1 MPTNS
6 VLYICSGV
14 PWASNYQHIRLF
26 SSPTEQLQNILSFKK
41 YGPFSDFSFIREEE
55 NTVIR
60 VPFNSEELKDCNY
73 IVFQNPAFDSDY
85 IFAFIKSIVYKG
97 QNSSWI
103 YFEVDKFQTWFLKCN
118 IQPSFVE
125 REHTNN
131 DTIGANT
138 VPENLELGPYITT
151 AKSTTGSNM
160 SIAWCATEIPEDFAI
175 EDVFSGGVVN
185 GFPFPLVWKYYG
197 STSNADVKQLAFDL
211 GQFAKAGKSDAIVS
225 VFCVPTF
232 ANPEQGNANPK
243 SFIHTPAAR
252 TLSFTPKNNKL
263 YCYPFCGLIAY
274 SNGSQSEMRY
284 ENFNG
289 VAQFQ
294 VYASFGPN
302 PECVMFPRN
311 YEGVTENTKYSVYSN
326 SWPLIPWIKDYY
338 QNWIAQNKVAI
349 ANSNFKTALK
359 LAGGLGA
366 AGLGLALAPVTGG
379 ASAAATVAAA
389 TTIAGTLASTITD
402 VTSTITQVTQAQ
414 IVPDNVNGNVNAA
427 DVLDIANL
435 GGFFTECRTIKP
447 EYGQIIDDYFTMFGY
462 KTNRLKQPN
471 ITGRAAF
478 NYVKTIGAN
487 VTGKAPNEI
496 LSFIA
501 NMLDR
506 GITFWH
512 TNDVGNYSLKN
523 SIV

>member
-1 MPTNS
+1 M
-6 VLYICSGV
+6 
-14 PWASNYQHIRLF
+14 
-26 SSPTEQLQNILSFKK
+26 
-41 YGPFSDFSFIREEE
+41 
-55 NTVIR
+55 
-60 VPFNSEELKDCNY
+60 
-73 IVFQNPAFDSDY
+73 
-85 IFAFIKSIVYKG
+85 
-97 QNSSWI
+97 
-103 YFEVDKFQTWFLKCN
+103 
-118 IQPSFVE
+118 
-125 REHTNN
+125 
-131 DTIGANT
+131 
-138 VPENLELGPYITT
+138 
-151 AKSTTGSNM
+151 
-160 SIAWCATEIPEDFAI
+160 
-175 EDVFSGGVVN
+175 
-185 GFPFPLVWKYYG
+185 
-197 STSNADVKQLAFDL
+197 
-211 GQFAKAGKSDAIVS
+211 
-225 VFCVPTF
+225 
-232 ANPEQGNANPK
+232 
-243 SFIHTPAAR
+243 
-252 TLSFTPKNNKL
+252 
-263 YCYPFCGLIAY
+263 
-274 SNGSQSEMRY
+274 
-284 ENFNG
+284 
-289 VAQFQ
+289 
-294 VYASFGPN
+294 
-302 PECVMFPRN
+302 
-311 YEGVTENTKYSVYSN
+311 YSN
-326 SWPLIPWIKDYY
+326 SWPLIPWIKEYY

-379 ASAAATVAAA
+379 ASTAATVAAA
-389 TTIAGTLASTITD
+389 TTIAGSLASTITD

-523 SIV
+523 SFV